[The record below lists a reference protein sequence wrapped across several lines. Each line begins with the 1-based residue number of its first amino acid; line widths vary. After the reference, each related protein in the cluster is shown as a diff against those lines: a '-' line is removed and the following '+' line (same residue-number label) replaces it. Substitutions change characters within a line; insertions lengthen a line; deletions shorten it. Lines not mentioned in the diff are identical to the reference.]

1 MSDQAEGAAAAA
13 VEGKKKKFRKFRHFV
28 KPTPPK
34 KAVTNAPPRYEH
46 FAVKAVSLKRNEYK
60 IIRGQVTS
68 DKASRKLED
77 ENTMS
82 FWVDI
87 RATKPQIKQAI
98 VKLYHVTPVN
108 ISTLVTSKCLKKAY
122 VRLPHDVEA
131 MNIASE
137 MGA

>member
-1 MSDQAEGAAAAA
+1 MTDQAEAAAAA
-13 VEGKKKKFRKFRHFV
+13 ATDGKKKKFRKFRHFL

-34 KAVTNAPPRYEH
+34 KALVNAAPRYEH
-46 FAVKAVSLKRNEYK
+46 FAVKPVSTKRNEFK

-77 ENTMS
+77 DNTMS

-87 RATKPQIKQAI
+87 RATKPEIKQAI
-98 VKLYHVTPVN
+98 KKLYRVTPVN

-122 VRLPHDVEA
+122 VRLPSDVEA